1 LAVVE
6 NRVLRLCLF
15 SLGVLFV
22 LIGVAGVFLPILPT
36 TPFILC
42 AAWCFLKSSKKAYV
56 WIYSHSIFSGP
67 LKNWEE
73 NHAIFKVCQTSL
85 TDHNCI
91 FSYIHALGDRYF
103 VGSVFGSFHLNTS
116 LIIYRHQTKLIK
128 KYKYVQGR
136 MI

>member
-1 LAVVE
+1 MAVVE

-36 TPFILC
+36 TPFIIY

-73 NHAIFKVCQTSL
+73 NRAISKSAKLVSL
-85 TDHNCI
+85 TTI
-91 FSYIHALGDRYF
+91 AFSAIYTQLAIDSLWVRYLVLF
-103 VGSVFGSFHLNTS
+103 ILTLVS
-116 LIIYRHQTKLIK
+116 LFIVTRRSL
-128 KYKYVQGR
+128 
-136 MI
+136 

>member
-1 LAVVE
+1 MVE

-36 TPFILC
+36 TPFIIY

-73 NHAIFKVCQTSL
+73 NRAISKSAKLVSL
-85 TDHNCI
+85 TTI
-91 FSYIHALGDRYF
+91 AFSAIYTQLAIDSLWVRYLVLF
-103 VGSVFGSFHLNTS
+103 TLTLVS
-116 LIIYRHQTKLIK
+116 LFIVTRRSL
-128 KYKYVQGR
+128 
-136 MI
+136 

>member
-1 LAVVE
+1 MVE

-36 TPFILC
+36 TPFIIC
-42 AAWCFLKSSKKAYV
+42 AAWCFLKSSKRAYV

-73 NHAIFKVCQTSL
+73 NHAISKSAKTVSL
-85 TDHNCI
+85 SMIAFSGIYTYLAIDGLWVKHIILVLLTGVSI
-91 FSYIHALGDRYF
+91 FIGTRKS
-103 VGSVFGSFHLNTS
+103 
-116 LIIYRHQTKLIK
+116 Q
-128 KYKYVQGR
+128 
-136 MI
+136 

>member
-73 NHAIFKVCQTSL
+73 NHAISKSAKLVSL
-85 TDHNCI
+85 TTITFSAIYTYLAIDGLWVKHIVLVLLTGVSI
-91 FSYIHALGDRYF
+91 FIGTRKS
-103 VGSVFGSFHLNTS
+103 
-116 LIIYRHQTKLIK
+116 Q
-128 KYKYVQGR
+128 
-136 MI
+136 

>member
-1 LAVVE
+1 MAVVE

-73 NHAIFKVCQTSL
+73 NHAISKSAKLVSL
-85 TDHNCI
+85 TTIAFSAIYTYLAIDGLWVKHIVLVLLTGVSI
-91 FSYIHALGDRYF
+91 FIGTRKS
-103 VGSVFGSFHLNTS
+103 
-116 LIIYRHQTKLIK
+116 Q
-128 KYKYVQGR
+128 
-136 MI
+136 

>member
-1 LAVVE
+1 MAVVE

-73 NHAIFKVCQTSL
+73 NHAISKSAKLVSL
-85 TDHNCI
+85 TTITFSAIYTYLAIDGLWVKHIVLVLLTGVSI
-91 FSYIHALGDRYF
+91 FIGTRKS
-103 VGSVFGSFHLNTS
+103 
-116 LIIYRHQTKLIK
+116 Q
-128 KYKYVQGR
+128 
-136 MI
+136 

>member
-1 LAVVE
+1 MVE

-73 NHAIFKVCQTSL
+73 NHAISKSAKLVSL
-85 TDHNCI
+85 TTITFSAIYTYLAIDGLWVKHIVLVLLTGVSI
-91 FSYIHALGDRYF
+91 FIGTRKS
-103 VGSVFGSFHLNTS
+103 
-116 LIIYRHQTKLIK
+116 Q
-128 KYKYVQGR
+128 
-136 MI
+136 

>member
-1 LAVVE
+1 MAAVE

-36 TPFILC
+36 TPFIIC
-42 AAWCFLKSSKKAYV
+42 AAWCFLKSSKRAYV

-73 NHAIFKVCQTSL
+73 NHAISKSAKTVSL
-85 TDHNCI
+85 SMIAFSGIYTYLAIDGLWVKHIILVLLTGVSI
-91 FSYIHALGDRYF
+91 FIGTRKS
-103 VGSVFGSFHLNTS
+103 
-116 LIIYRHQTKLIK
+116 Q
-128 KYKYVQGR
+128 
-136 MI
+136 

>member
-1 LAVVE
+1 MAVVE
-6 NRVLRLCLF
+6 NRVLRLFLF

-73 NHAIFKVCQTSL
+73 NHAISKSAKLVSL
-85 TDHNCI
+85 STI
-91 FSYIHALGDRYF
+91 AFSAIYTHLAIDTLWVRYL
-103 VGSVFGSFHLNTS
+103 VFFILTLVS
-116 LIIYRHQTKLIK
+116 LFIATRRSL
-128 KYKYVQGR
+128 
-136 MI
+136 

>member
-1 LAVVE
+1 VVE

-73 NHAIFKVCQTSL
+73 NHAISKSAKLVSL
-85 TDHNCI
+85 TTITFSAIYTYLAIDGLWVKHIVLVLLTGVSI
-91 FSYIHALGDRYF
+91 FIGTRKS
-103 VGSVFGSFHLNTS
+103 
-116 LIIYRHQTKLIK
+116 Q
-128 KYKYVQGR
+128 
-136 MI
+136 

>member
-1 LAVVE
+1 MAVVE

-36 TPFILC
+36 TPFIIC
-42 AAWCFLKSSKKAYV
+42 AAWCFLKSSKRAYV

-73 NHAIFKVCQTSL
+73 NHAISKSAKLVSL
-85 TDHNCI
+85 TTI
-91 FSYIHALGDRYF
+91 TFSAIYTYLAMDTLWIRYL
-103 VGSVFGSFHLNTS
+103 VFFILTLVS
-116 LIIYRHQTKLIK
+116 LFIVTRRSL
-128 KYKYVQGR
+128 
-136 MI
+136 

>member
-1 LAVVE
+1 MAVVE

-36 TPFILC
+36 TPFIIC

-73 NHAIFKVCQTSL
+73 NRSISKSAKLVSL
-85 TDHNCI
+85 TTI
-91 FSYIHALGDRYF
+91 AFSAIYTHLAIDSLWVRYLVLF
-103 VGSVFGSFHLNTS
+103 TLTLVS
-116 LIIYRHQTKLIK
+116 LFIVTRRSL
-128 KYKYVQGR
+128 
-136 MI
+136 